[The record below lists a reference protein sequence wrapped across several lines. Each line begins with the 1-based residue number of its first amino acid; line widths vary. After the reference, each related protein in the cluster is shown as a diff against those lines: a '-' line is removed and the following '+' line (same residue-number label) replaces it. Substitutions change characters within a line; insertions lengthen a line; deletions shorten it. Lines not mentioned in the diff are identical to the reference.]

1 MRNRYRIHEPNAAY
15 FITATVIAWLPVFT
29 TATRCDILIDS
40 LEYCRKHKGLKI
52 HAWVILDTH
61 FHAILA
67 APELSRVLA
76 DFKRYT
82 AQRILEQIEA
92 EKVEWLL
99 NQFQYFR
106 AAHKSESQRQV
117 WQEGSHPQEIGS
129 DEMML
134 QKLDYLHDNP
144 VKRGWVDGPEHWRY
158 SSAHEWCPGA
168 EPILRCDPWR

>member
-76 DFKRYT
+76 DFKRHT
-82 AQRILEQIEA
+82 RNE
-92 EKVEWLL
+92 
-99 NQFQYFR
+99 FSS
-106 AAHKSESQRQV
+106 KSR
-117 WQEGSHPQEIGS
+117 PK
-129 DEMML
+129 
-134 QKLDYLHDNP
+134 KLS
-144 VKRGWVDGPEHWRY
+144 G
-158 SSAHEWCPGA
+158 C
-168 EPILRCDPWR
+168 